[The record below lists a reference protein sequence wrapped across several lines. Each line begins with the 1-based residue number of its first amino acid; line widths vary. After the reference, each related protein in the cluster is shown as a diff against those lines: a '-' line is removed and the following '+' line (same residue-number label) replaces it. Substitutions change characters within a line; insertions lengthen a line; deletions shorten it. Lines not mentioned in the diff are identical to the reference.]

1 LTLLISLRLYVT
13 KLFLAFSNQ
22 LLDFCRILA
31 KTDDTGRQSDK
42 YKGAWM
48 TIETGLFEIQ
58 ADHLQNYWEN
68 RQLLSDS
75 RDVIHTL
82 FRRAEPDPKMKDY
95 KTVEFARCLLRL
107 ANLPNFA
114 LDRLSRYEATL

>member
-82 FRRAEPDPKMKDY
+82 FRRAEPDSKMKTDE
-95 KTVEFARCLLRL
+95 TVEFAPDAFC
-107 ANLPNFA
+107 F
-114 LDRLSRYEATL
+114 